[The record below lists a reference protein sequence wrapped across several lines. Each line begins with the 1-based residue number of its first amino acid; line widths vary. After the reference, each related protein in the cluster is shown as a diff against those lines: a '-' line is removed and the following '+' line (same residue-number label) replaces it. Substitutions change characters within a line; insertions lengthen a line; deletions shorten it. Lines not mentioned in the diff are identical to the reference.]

1 MIARAA
7 PAACRIAPR
16 ADDPDFTRELI
27 PGRPM
32 AGRWLALDYALD
44 RFADPVRP
52 LLRFARAD
60 GTHEDALLPGP
71 VLGRATWLGPVPPG
85 TEHILL
91 AAPAE
96 GFRIEVARL
105 LSRTAVLAL
114 CARRRPDTLPVA
126 LYQWLRRDARRL
138 RNTLRIAACVR
149 PLPQYA
155 AWKAERARPF
165 EPALDRMP
173 AGPLPRLGLI
183 LAAAPA
189 EAEAV
194 RRSLAALLS
203 QTHRDWRLSLRWSGP
218 APAGLPADPRIS
230 TDASPDGAAIGHLC
244 PGDVLAPDALAHLAA
259 AFAGSE
265 PAELAYADSESDTAE
280 GLRPS
285 LKPGWSPDLA
295 LTTLYPGRPL
305 LVATDL
311 AARAGWEPGQ
321 GARAL
326 LLAATLAGPARV
338 RRIPRILCRTVP
350 DAPDPDGHAAALEAA
365 LSRAGGPAALVR
377 TGDTLELDWP
387 LPDPAPL
394 ASVIIPTRD
403 RPDLLRVAVRGVLH
417 DTAYPAL
424 ELVIVD
430 NGSTDPAVAAL
441 YAEWSSDPRVRV
453 LERPGPFNFSRLV
466 NDGAAASRGAV
477 LVLLNNDVEVLHPD
491 WLTAI
496 VRQALRPE
504 VGAVGAK
511 LLFGNGRIQH
521 AGVVV
526 GLGGRAG
533 HILRNRPADIPG
545 HLGRLTVAH
554 EVAGVTAACLAVTRE
569 KFEAV
574 GGLDAEA
581 FPVDFN
587 DIDLC
592 LRLGARGWKA
602 VWTPR
607 AVLAHHES
615 VSRGPSVG
623 AARIRFDAEGD
634 RFAARWRAVIR
645 DDPYYHPAF
654 SVTTFGEE
662 LE

>member
-1 MIARAA
+1 MTARSA
-7 PAACRIAPR
+7 PGACRIAPR
-16 ADDPDFTRELI
+16 SDDPDFTRALI
-27 PGRPM
+27 FERPT

-44 RFADPVRP
+44 RFAVPVRP
-52 LLRFARAD
+52 LLRFSQAG

-71 VLGRATWLGPVPPG
+71 VLGRASWLGPVPPG
-85 TEHILL
+85 TEEILL

-96 GFRIEVARL
+96 GFRIESARL
-105 LSRTAVLAL
+105 LSRMAVLAL

-138 RNTLRIAACVR
+138 RNTLRIAAGVR
-149 PLPQYA
+149 PLAQYPV
-155 AWKAERARPF
+155 WKAEHARPF
-165 EPALDRMP
+165 EPAFDRAP
-173 AGPLPRLGLI
+173 SGLPRLGLI
-183 LAAAPA
+183 L
-189 EAEAV
+189 EATSGEAGAV
-194 RRSLAALLS
+194 RRTLASLQA
-203 QTHRDWRLSLRWSGP
+203 QRHGDWRLSLHWQGP
-218 APAGLPADPRIS
+218 EPACLPGDPRIS
-230 TDASPDGAAIGHLC
+230 AGGLPGGAAVGVLR
-244 PGDVLAPDALAHLAA
+244 PGDQLAPDALTHLAA
-259 AFAGSE
+259 AFSGPE
-265 PAELAYADSESDTAE
+265 PADLAYADSEAE
-280 GLRPS
+280 TPDGLRPC

-305 LVATDL
+305 LVARDL
-311 AARAGWEPGQ
+311 VTRVGWAPGQ

-326 LLAATLAGPARV
+326 LLAAALAGPARI
-338 RRIPRILCRTVP
+338 RRIPRILCRTAP
-350 DAPDPDGHAAALEAA
+350 EAPDPDGHAADLTAA
-365 LSRAGGPAALVR
+365 LRRAGSPAVVAR
-377 TGDTLELDWP
+377 TGDVLDLDWP
-387 LPDPAPL
+387 LPDPPPL
-394 ASVIIPTRD
+394 VSVIVPTRD
-403 RPDLLRVAVRGVLH
+403 RPDLLRVAVRGILH

-441 YAEWSSDPRVRV
+441 YAEWASDPRVRR
-453 LERPGPFNFSRLV
+453 LDRPGPFNFSRLV
-466 NDGAAASRGAV
+466 NDGAAASRGEV
-477 LVLLNNDVEVLHPD
+477 LLLLNNDIEVLHPD
-491 WLTAI
+491 WLVAM
-496 VRQALRPE
+496 VRQALRPQ

-511 LLFGNGRIQH
+511 LLFGSGRIQH

-533 HILRNRPADIPG
+533 HILRNRPADAPG

-554 EVAGVTAACLAVTRE
+554 EVAGVTAACLAVARH

-592 LRLGARGWKA
+592 LRLRERGWTS

-623 AARIRFDAEGD
+623 PARARFEAEAN

>member
-1 MIARAA
+1 MSPA
-7 PAACRIAPR
+7 PGACRIAPR
-16 ADDPDFTRELI
+16 TDDPDFTRELI
-27 PGRPM
+27 PGRPV

-52 LLRFARAD
+52 LLRFARSD

-71 VLGRATWLGPVPPG
+71 VLGRAAWLGPVPPG
-85 TEHILL
+85 TARILL

-96 GFRIEVARL
+96 GFRIEAARL
-105 LSRTAVLAL
+105 LSRGAVLAIG
-114 CARRRPDTLPVA
+114 ARRRPDKLPVA

-138 RNTLRIAACVR
+138 RNTLRIAAGVR
-149 PLPQYA
+149 PLAEYST
-155 AWKAERARPF
+155 WKAERARPF
-165 EPALDRMP
+165 EPALDRVP

-183 LAAAPA
+183 LEAAAD

-194 RRSLAALLS
+194 RRTVAALLA
-203 QTHRDWRLSLRWSGP
+203 QGHRDWRLSLTWRGP
-218 APAGLPADPRIS
+218 APAGLLPDPRIAAD
-230 TDASPDGAAIGHLC
+230 TLPDGVAMGHLR
-244 PGDVLAPDALAHLAA
+244 PGDVLAPDALTHLAA
-259 AFAGSE
+259 AFAGSA
-265 PAELAYADSESDTAE
+265 PADLAYADSEADTRD

-305 LVATDL
+305 LVS
-311 AARAGWEPGQ
+311 AALVARTGWAPGQ

-326 LLAATLAGPARV
+326 LLAATLAGPARI
-338 RRIPRILCRTVP
+338 RRIPRILCRAAP
-350 DAPDPDGHAAALEAA
+350 EAPDPDGHEADLAAALE
-365 LSRAGGPAALVR
+365 RAGAPAALVR
-377 TGDTLELDWP
+377 TGDVLDLDWP
-387 LPDPAPL
+387 LPEPPPL
-394 ASVIIPTRD
+394 VSIVIPTRD
-403 RPDLLRVAVRGVLH
+403 RPELLRVAVRGVLQ
-417 DTAYPAL
+417 DTAYPFL

-430 NGSTDPAVAAL
+430 NGSTDPGVAAL
-441 YAEWSSDPRVRV
+441 HAEWESDKRVRR
-453 LERPGPFNFSRLV
+453 LDRPGPFNFSRLV
-466 NDGAAASRGAV
+466 NDGVAASRGAV

-491 WLTAI
+491 WLTAM

-533 HILRNRPADIPG
+533 HILRNRPADTPG

-569 KFEAV
+569 KFDAV
-574 GGLDAEA
+574 GGLDSEA
-581 FPVDFN
+581 FPIDFN
-587 DIDLC
+587 DIDFC
-592 LRLGARGWKA
+592 LRLGARGWHA
-602 VWTPR
+602 IWTPR

-623 AARIRFDAEGD
+623 AARARFEAEGD
-634 RFAARWRAVIR
+634 RFAARWRGTIR

>member
-1 MIARAA
+1 MSPA
-7 PAACRIAPR
+7 PGACRIAPR

-27 PGRPM
+27 PARPTG
-32 AGRWLALDYALD
+32 GRWLALDYALD

-52 LLRFARAD
+52 LLRFVRTD
-60 GTHEDALLPGP
+60 GTHEDAVLPGP
-71 VLGRATWLGPVPPG
+71 VLGRAAWLGPVPPG
-85 TEHILL
+85 TRHILL

-96 GFRIEVARL
+96 GFRIETARL
-105 LSRTAVLAL
+105 LSRAVVLAIA
-114 CARRRPDTLPVA
+114 ARRRPDKLPVA
-126 LYQWLRRDARRL
+126 LYQWLRRDVRRL
-138 RNTLRIAACVR
+138 RNTLRIAVGVR
-149 PLPQYA
+149 PLAQYP
-155 AWKAERARPF
+155 AWKAERVRPF
-165 EPALDRMP
+165 EPALDREP

-183 LAAAPA
+183 LEAAPD

-194 RRSLAALLS
+194 RRTVKALLA
-203 QTHRDWRLSLRWSGP
+203 QGHRDWRLSLLWRGP
-218 APAGLPADPRIS
+218 APAGLPPDPRIG
-230 TDASPDGAAIGHLC
+230 DGARPDGAAIGHLR
-244 PGDVLAPDALAHLAA
+244 PGDVLAPDALTHLAA
-259 AFAGSE
+259 AFAGRE
-265 PAELAYADSESDTAE
+265 PADIAYADSETETRD
-280 GLRPS
+280 GLRPCF
-285 LKPGWSPDLA
+285 KPGWSPDLA

-305 LVATDL
+305 LVSTAL
-311 AARAGWEPGQ
+311 AARAGWEPEQ

-326 LLAATLAGPARV
+326 LLAATLAGPSRV
-338 RRIPRILCRTVP
+338 RRIPRILCRT
-350 DAPDPDGHAAALEAA
+350 ATETPDPDGHAADLAAA
-365 LSRAGGPAALVR
+365 LDRAGSPATMVR
-377 TGDTLELDWP
+377 TGDVLDLDWP
-387 LPDPAPL
+387 LPEPL
-394 ASVIIPTRD
+394 PLVSIVIPTRD

-417 DTAYPAL
+417 DTAYPSL

-430 NGSTDPAVAAL
+430 NGSTDPEVAAL
-441 YAEWSSDPRVRV
+441 YAEWESDPRVRR
-453 LERPGPFNFSRLV
+453 LDRPGPFNFSRLV
-466 NDGAAASRGAV
+466 NDGVAASRGDV

-491 WLTAI
+491 WLAAL

-533 HILRNRPADIPG
+533 HILRNRPADTPG

-554 EVAGVTAACLAVTRE
+554 EVAGVTAACLAVTRV

-581 FPVDFN
+581 FPIDFN

-592 LRLGARGWKA
+592 LRLGARGWHA

-623 AARIRFDAEGD
+623 PARARFEAEGD
-634 RFAARWRAVIR
+634 CFAARWREVIR
-645 DDPYYHPAF
+645 NDPYYHPAF
-654 SVTTFGEE
+654 AVTTFGEE

>member
-1 MIARAA
+1 MTARVASDS
-7 PAACRIAPR
+7 CRIVPHP
-16 ADDPDFTRELI
+16 DPDFTRALI
-27 PGRPM
+27 PGRPT
-32 AGRWLALDYALD
+32 AGRWLALAIALD

-52 LLRFARAD
+52 LLRFVRAE
-60 GTHEDALLPGP
+60 GSHEDALLPGP
-71 VLGRATWLGPVPPG
+71 VLGCATWLGPVPPG
-85 TEHILL
+85 TTAILL

-96 GFRIEVARL
+96 GFRVEARL
-105 LSRTAVLAL
+105 LSRPALLAL
-114 CARRRPDTLPVA
+114 CARRRPDKLPVA

-138 RNTLRIAACVR
+138 RNTLRIAAGVM
-149 PLPQYA
+149 PLARYL
-155 AWKAERARPF
+155 AWKAARSRPV
-165 EPALDRMP
+165 EPGFDRPP

-183 LAAAPA
+183 L
-189 EAEAV
+189 EALPEEAGAV
-194 RRSLAALLS
+194 RRTLAALMV
-203 QTHRDWRLSLRWSGP
+203 QDHADWRLALRWRGP
-218 APAGLPADPRIS
+218 VPAGIPDDPRICTEGLPAGLAL
-230 TDASPDGAAIGHLC
+230 GHLR
-244 PGDVLAPDALAHLAA
+244 PGDELAPEALTHLAA
-259 AFAGSE
+259 AFTGE
-265 PAELAYADSESDTAE
+265 TPADIAYADSETETPD
-280 GLRPS
+280 GLRPA

-305 LVATDL
+305 LVTTDL
-311 AARAGWEPGQ
+311 AARSGWAPEQ

-326 LLAATLAGPARV
+326 LLAAALAEPKRV

-350 DAPDPDGHAAALEAA
+350 DAPDPDGHAADLTEALR
-365 LSRAGGPAALVR
+365 RAGGPAVLAR
-377 TGDTLELDWP
+377 RGDVLDLDWP

-394 ASVIIPTRD
+394 VSVIVPTRD

-417 DTAYPAL
+417 DTAYPAI

-441 YAEWSSDPRVRV
+441 YAEWAADPRVRR
-453 LERPGPFNFSRLV
+453 LDRPGPFNFSRLV
-466 NDGAAASRGAV
+466 NDGAAASRGAI
-477 LVLLNNDVEVLHPD
+477 LVLLNNDVEMLHPD
-491 WLTAI
+491 WLSAM

-511 LLFGNGRIQH
+511 LLFGSGRIQH

-533 HILRNRPADIPG
+533 HILRNRPADTSG
-545 HLGRLTVAH
+545 HLRRLTVAH
-554 EVAGVTAACLAVTRE
+554 EVAGVTAACLAVSRE

-581 FPVDFN
+581 FPIDFN

-592 LRLGARGWKA
+592 LRLGARGWRS

-607 AVLAHHES
+607 ATLAHHES

-623 AARIRFDAEGD
+623 PARARFEAEGD

>member
-1 MIARAA
+1 M
-7 PAACRIAPR
+7 
-16 ADDPDFTRELI
+16 
-27 PGRPM
+27 
-32 AGRWLALDYALD
+32 
-44 RFADPVRP
+44 
-52 LLRFARAD
+52 LRFARAD
-60 GTHEDALLPGP
+60 GSHEDALLPGP
-71 VLGRATWLGPVPPG
+71 VLGRASWLGPVPPG
-85 TEHILL
+85 TDEIRL

-96 GFRIEVARL
+96 GFRIEAAQL

-114 CARRRPDTLPVA
+114 CARRRPEKLPVA
-126 LYQWLRRDARRL
+126 LYQWLRRDGRRL
-138 RNTLRIAACVR
+138 RNTLRIAVGVR
-149 PLPQYA
+149 PPAQYPL
-155 AWKAERARPF
+155 WKAERARPF
-165 EPALDRMP
+165 EPAFDRVP
-173 AGPLPRLGLI
+173 PGLPRLGLI
-183 LAAAPA
+183 LEAAP
-189 EAEAV
+189 EEEEAV
-194 RRSLAALLS
+194 RRTLATLLA
-203 QTHRDWRLSLRWSGP
+203 QGHRDWRLALHWRGQ
-218 APAGLPADPRIS
+218 APAGFAADPRIS
-230 TDASPDGAAIGHLC
+230 AEALPDGVAIGFLR
-244 PGDVLAPDALAHLAA
+244 PGDALAPDALTHLAA
-259 AFAGSE
+259 AFAG
-265 PAELAYADSESDTAE
+265 PAPADLAYADSEAETPE
-280 GLRPS
+280 GLRPR

-305 LVATDL
+305 LVGRDL
-311 AARAGWEPGQ
+311 VARSGWTPGQ

-326 LLAATLAGPARV
+326 LLAAALAAPERV
-338 RRIPRILCRTVP
+338 RRIPRLLCRVAP
-350 DAPDPDGHAAALEAA
+350 DVPDPDGHAADLERALD
-365 LSRAGGPAALVR
+365 RAGSHAALVR
-377 TGDTLELDWP
+377 TGDTLDLDWP

-394 ASVIIPTRD
+394 VSVVVPTRD

-430 NGSTDPAVAAL
+430 NGSTDPVVAAL
-441 YAEWSSDPRVRV
+441 YAEWESDPRVRR
-453 LERPGPFNFSRLV
+453 LDRPGPFNFSRLV
-466 NDGAAASRGAV
+466 NDGAAASRGEV

-491 WLTAI
+491 WLSAM

-533 HILRNRPADIPG
+533 HILRNRPADTPG

-554 EVAGVTAACLAVTRE
+554 EVAGVTAACLAVARR

-592 LRLGARGWKA
+592 LRLAAAGWRS

-623 AARIRFDAEGD
+623 PARARFEAEGD
-634 RFAARWRAVIR
+634 RFAARWRGVIR

>member
-1 MIARAA
+1 MTARVA
-7 PAACRIAPR
+7 PWRIAPR
-16 ADDPDFTRELI
+16 PDDPDFSRALVFE
-27 PGRPM
+27 RPT

-44 RFADPVRP
+44 RFAAPVRP

-60 GTHEDALLPGP
+60 GSHEDALLPAP
-71 VLGRATWLGPVPPG
+71 VLGRTSWLGPVPPG
-85 TEHILL
+85 TSEIRL
-91 AAPAE
+91 AAPTE
-96 GFRIEVARL
+96 GFRIEAARL

-138 RNTLRIAACVR
+138 RNTLRIAAGVR
-149 PLPQYA
+149 PLAQYPL
-155 AWKAERARPF
+155 WKAERARPF
-165 EPALDRMP
+165 EPALDRVP
-173 AGPLPRLGLI
+173 PGLPRLGLI
-183 LAAAPA
+183 LEAAPD
-189 EAEAV
+189 EEEAV
-194 RRSLAALLS
+194 RRTLATLLA
-203 QTHRDWRLSLRWSGP
+203 QGHRDWRLALHWRGQ
-218 APAGLPADPRIS
+218 APAGFAGDARIS
-230 TDASPDGAAIGHLC
+230 ADALPDGIAIGFLT
-244 PGDVLAPDALAHLAA
+244 PGDALAPDALTHLAA
-259 AFAGSE
+259 AFAGPE
-265 PAELAYADSESDTAE
+265 RADLAYADSEVETPE
-280 GLRPS
+280 GLRPR

-305 LVATDL
+305 LVARDL
-311 AARAGWEPGQ
+311 VARSGWVPGQ
-321 GARAL
+321 GPRAL
-326 LLAATLAGPARV
+326 LLAATLAGPERV
-338 RRIPRILCRTVP
+338 RRIPRILCRVAP
-350 DAPDPDGHAAALEAA
+350 DLPDPDGHAADLARALDQ
-365 LSRAGGPAALVR
+365 AGRPAAPVR
-377 TGDTLELDWP
+377 NGDTLDLDWP
-387 LPDPAPL
+387 LPDPVPL
-394 ASVIIPTRD
+394 VSIIVPTRD

-441 YAEWSSDPRVRV
+441 YAEWESDPRVRR
-453 LERPGPFNFSRLV
+453 LDRPGPFNFSRLV
-466 NDGAAASRGAV
+466 NDGATASRGEI

-491 WLTAI
+491 WLSAM

-521 AGVVV
+521 AGVVA

-533 HILRNRPADIPG
+533 HILRNRPADTPG

-554 EVAGVTAACLAVTRE
+554 EVAGVTAACLAVARR

-574 GGLDAEA
+574 GGLDADA

-592 LRLGARGWKA
+592 LRLAAAGWRS

-623 AARIRFDAEGD
+623 PARARFEAEGD
-634 RFAARWRAVIR
+634 RFAARWRPVIR

>member
-1 MIARAA
+1 MTARAA
-7 PAACRIAPR
+7 AWRIASRP
-16 ADDPDFTRELI
+16 DDPDFSRALVFE
-27 PGRPM
+27 RPTDK
-32 AGRWLALDYALD
+32 RWLALDYALD

-52 LLRFARAD
+52 MLRFILAD

-71 VLGRATWLGPVPPG
+71 VLGRASWLGPVPPG
-85 TEHILL
+85 THEIRL

-96 GFRIEVARL
+96 GFRIEAARL
-105 LSRTAVLAL
+105 HSRAALLAF
-114 CARRRPDTLPVA
+114 CARRRPDKLPIA

-138 RNTLRIAACVR
+138 RNTLRIAAGVR
-149 PLPQYA
+149 PLAQYPL
-155 AWKAERARPF
+155 WKTERARPF
-165 EPALDRMP
+165 EPAFDRVP
-173 AGPLPRLGLI
+173 PELPRLGLI
-183 LAAAPA
+183 LEAAPGDD
-189 EAEAV
+189 EAV
-194 RRSLAALLS
+194 RRTLATLLAQS
-203 QTHRDWRLSLRWSGP
+203 HRDWRLALHWRGP
-218 APAGLPADPRIS
+218 APAGLPGDLRIS
-230 TDASPDGAAIGHLC
+230 ADTLPDGVAIGYLS
-244 PGDVLAPDALAHLAA
+244 PGDALAPDALTHLAA
-259 AFAGSE
+259 AFAGRK
-265 PAELAYADSESDTAE
+265 PADLAYADSEAE
-280 GLRPS
+280 TPEGPRPRF
-285 LKPGWSPDLA
+285 KPGWSPDLA

-305 LVATDL
+305 LVARDL
-311 AARAGWEPGQ
+311 VTRSGWAPGE
-321 GARAL
+321 GTRAL
-326 LLAATLAGPARV
+326 LLAATLAGPERV
-338 RRIPRILCRTVP
+338 RRIPRILCRVAT
-350 DAPDPDGHAAALEAA
+350 DAPDPAGHAADLARALD
-365 LSRAGGPAALVR
+365 RAGAPAALVR
-377 TGDTLELDWP
+377 NGDTLDLDWP
-387 LPDPAPL
+387 LPDDPPL
-394 ASVIIPTRD
+394 VSVIVPTRD
-403 RPDLLRVAVRGVLH
+403 RPELLRVAVRGVLH
-417 DTAYPAL
+417 DTAYPAI

-441 YAEWSSDPRVRV
+441 YAEWEADPRVRR
-453 LERPGPFNFSRLV
+453 LDRPGPFNFSRLV

-477 LVLLNNDVEVLHPD
+477 LVLLNNDVEALHPD
-491 WLTAI
+491 WLSAM

-533 HILRNRPADIPG
+533 HILRNRPADTPG
-545 HLGRLTVAH
+545 HLNRLTVAH
-554 EVAGVTAACLAVTRE
+554 EVAGVTAACLAVARH

-592 LRLGARGWKA
+592 LRLAARGWRS

-623 AARIRFDAEGD
+623 PARARFEAEGD

>member
-1 MIARAA
+1 MASDS
-7 PAACRIAPR
+7 CRIVPHP
-16 ADDPDFTRELI
+16 DPDFTRALI
-27 PGRPM
+27 PGRPT
-32 AGRWLALDYALD
+32 AGRWLALDIALD

-52 LLRFARAD
+52 LLRFVRAE
-60 GTHEDALLPGP
+60 GGHEDALLPGP
-71 VLGRATWLGPVPPG
+71 VLGRATWLGPVPPS
-85 TEHILL
+85 TTAILL

-96 GFRIEVARL
+96 GFRVEARL
-105 LSRTAVLAL
+105 LSRPAMLAL
-114 CARRRPDTLPVA
+114 CARRRPDKLPVA

-138 RNTLRIAACVR
+138 RNTLRIAAGVM
-149 PLPQYA
+149 PLSRYP
-155 AWKAERARPF
+155 AWKAARTRPV
-165 EPALDRMP
+165 EPGFDQPP

-183 LAAAPA
+183 L
-189 EAEAV
+189 EALPEEAGAV
-194 RRSLAALLS
+194 RRTLAALMA
-203 QTHRDWRLSLRWSGP
+203 QDHADWRLALCWRGP
-218 APAGLPADPRIS
+218 VPAGIPADPRIS
-230 TDASPDGAAIGHLC
+230 GEGLPAGVALGHLR
-244 PGDVLAPDALAHLAA
+244 PGDELAPDALTHLAA
-259 AFAGSE
+259 AFTGE
-265 PAELAYADSESDTAE
+265 TPADLAYADSETETPD
-280 GLRPS
+280 GLRPA

-305 LVATDL
+305 LVTADL
-311 AARAGWEPGQ
+311 AARSRWAPEQ

-326 LLAATLAGPARV
+326 LLAAALAEPKRV

-350 DAPDPDGHAAALEAA
+350 DAPDPDGHAADLTEALR
-365 LSRAGGPAALVR
+365 RAGGPAVLAR
-377 TGDTLELDWP
+377 RGDVLDLDWP

-394 ASVIIPTRD
+394 VSVIVPTRD

-417 DTAYPAL
+417 DTAYPAI

-441 YAEWSSDPRVRV
+441 YAEWAADSRVRR
-453 LERPGPFNFSRLV
+453 LDRPGPFNFSRLV
-466 NDGAAASRGAV
+466 NDGAAAGRGAI

-491 WLTAI
+491 WLSAM

-533 HILRNRPADIPG
+533 HILRNRPADTPG
-545 HLGRLTVAH
+545 HLRRLTVAH

-581 FPVDFN
+581 FPIDFN

-592 LRLGARGWKA
+592 LRLGARGWRS

-607 AVLAHHES
+607 ATLAHHES

-623 AARIRFDAEGD
+623 PARARFEAEGD

>member
-1 MIARAA
+1 MASDS
-7 PAACRIAPR
+7 CRIVPHP
-16 ADDPDFTRELI
+16 DPDFTRALI
-27 PGRPM
+27 PGRPT
-32 AGRWLALDYALD
+32 AGRWLALDIALD

-52 LLRFARAD
+52 LLRFVRAE
-60 GTHEDALLPGP
+60 GSHEDALLPGP
-71 VLGRATWLGPVPPG
+71 VLGCATWLGPVPPG
-85 TEHILL
+85 TTAILL

-96 GFRIEVARL
+96 GFRVEARL
-105 LSRTAVLAL
+105 LSRPALLAL
-114 CARRRPDTLPVA
+114 CARRRPDKLPVA

-138 RNTLRIAACVR
+138 RNTLRIAAGVM
-149 PLPQYA
+149 PLSRYP
-155 AWKAERARPF
+155 AWKAARSRPV
-165 EPALDRMP
+165 EPGFDRPP

-183 LAAAPA
+183 L
-189 EAEAV
+189 EALPEEAGAV
-194 RRSLAALLS
+194 RRTLAALMV
-203 QTHRDWRLSLRWSGP
+203 QDHADWRLALRWRGP
-218 APAGLPADPRIS
+218 VPAGIPDDPRICTEGLPAGLAL
-230 TDASPDGAAIGHLC
+230 GHLR
-244 PGDVLAPDALAHLAA
+244 PGDELAPEALTHLAA
-259 AFAGSE
+259 AFTGE
-265 PAELAYADSESDTAE
+265 TPADIAYADSETETPD
-280 GLRPS
+280 GLRPA

-305 LVATDL
+305 LVTTDL
-311 AARAGWEPGQ
+311 AARSGWAPEQ

-326 LLAATLAGPARV
+326 LLAAALAEPKRV

-350 DAPDPDGHAAALEAA
+350 DAPDPDGHAADLTEALR
-365 LSRAGGPAALVR
+365 RAGGPAVLAR
-377 TGDTLELDWP
+377 RGDVLDLDWP

-394 ASVIIPTRD
+394 VSVIVPTRD

-417 DTAYPAL
+417 DTAYPAI

-441 YAEWSSDPRVRV
+441 YAEWAADPRVRR
-453 LERPGPFNFSRLV
+453 LDRPGPFNFSRLV
-466 NDGAAASRGAV
+466 NDGAAASRGAI
-477 LVLLNNDVEVLHPD
+477 LVLLNNDVEMLHPD
-491 WLTAI
+491 WLSAM

-511 LLFGNGRIQH
+511 LLFGSGRIQH

-533 HILRNRPADIPG
+533 HILRNRPADTSG
-545 HLGRLTVAH
+545 HLRRLTVAH
-554 EVAGVTAACLAVTRE
+554 EVAGVTAACLAVSRE

-581 FPVDFN
+581 FPIDFN

-592 LRLGARGWKA
+592 LRLGARGWRS

-607 AVLAHHES
+607 ATLAHHES

-623 AARIRFDAEGD
+623 PARARFEAEGD

>member
-1 MIARAA
+1 LTARVA
-7 PAACRIAPR
+7 PWRIAPR
-16 ADDPDFTRELI
+16 PDDPDFSRALVFE
-27 PGRPM
+27 RPT
-32 AGRWLALDYALD
+32 AGCWLALDYALD
-44 RFADPVRP
+44 RFAAPVRP
-52 LLRFARAD
+52 MLRFVLAD
-60 GTHEDALLPGP
+60 GTSEDALLPGP
-71 VLGRATWLGPVPPG
+71 VLGRASWLGPVPPG
-85 TEHILL
+85 TDEIRL
-91 AAPAE
+91 AAPAD
-96 GFRIEVARL
+96 GFRIEAARL
-105 LSRTAVLAL
+105 LSRTAILVL
-114 CARRRPDTLPVA
+114 CARRRPDKLPVA

-138 RNTLRIAACVR
+138 RNTLRIAAGVR
-149 PLPQYA
+149 PLAQYPL
-155 AWKAERARPF
+155 WKAERARPF
-165 EPALDRMP
+165 EPAFDRIP
-173 AGPLPRLGLI
+173 PGLPRLGLI
-183 LAAAPA
+183 LEAAPG

-194 RRSLAALLS
+194 RRTLATLLA
-203 QTHRDWRLSLRWSGP
+203 QGHRDWRLAVHWRGA
-218 APAGLPADPRIS
+218 APDGVARDTRIS
-230 TDASPDGAAIGHLC
+230 TDALPDGVAIGYLS
-244 PGDVLAPDALAHLAA
+244 PGDALAPDALTHLAA
-259 AFAGSE
+259 AFAGPE
-265 PAELAYADSESDTAE
+265 PADLAYADGEAETPE
-280 GLRPS
+280 GLRPR

-305 LVATDL
+305 LIARDLVA
-311 AARAGWEPGQ
+311 RSGWEPAQ
-321 GARAL
+321 GGRAL

-338 RRIPRILCRTVP
+338 RRIPRILCRVAP
-350 DAPDPDGHAAALEAA
+350 DAPDPDGHAADLARALD
-365 LSRAGGPAALVR
+365 RAGSPAVLVR
-377 TGDTLELDWP
+377 TGDTLDLDWP
-387 LPDPAPL
+387 LPDASPL
-394 ASVIIPTRD
+394 VSIIVPTRD

-417 DTAYPAL
+417 DTAYPAI

-441 YAEWSSDPRVRV
+441 YAEWAADPRVRR
-453 LERPGPFNFSRLV
+453 LDRPGPFNFSRLV
-466 NDGAAASRGAV
+466 DDGAAASSGEV

-491 WLTAI
+491 WLTAL

-533 HILRNRPADIPG
+533 HILRNRPADTPG
-545 HLGRLTVAH
+545 HLGRLAVAH
-554 EVAGVTAACLAVTRE
+554 EVAGVTAACLAVARH

-592 LRLGARGWKA
+592 LRLAARGWRS

-623 AARIRFDAEGD
+623 PARARFEAEGN

>member
-1 MIARAA
+1 MAAR
-7 PAACRIAPR
+7 ACRIAPR
-16 ADDPDFTRELI
+16 TDDPDFTRALV
-27 PGRPM
+27 PDAPA

-44 RFADPVRP
+44 RFAEPVRP
-52 LLRFARAD
+52 LLRFVRAD

-71 VLGRATWLGPVPPG
+71 VLGRAVWLGPVPPG
-85 TEHILL
+85 TTDILL

-96 GFRIEVARL
+96 GFRIEAARL
-105 LSRTAVLAL
+105 LSRFSMLAL
-114 CARRRPDTLPVA
+114 CARRRPGKLPVA

-138 RNTLRIAACVR
+138 RNTLRIAAGVR
-149 PLPQYA
+149 PLAQYPV
-155 AWKAERARPF
+155 WKAERARAF
-165 EPALDRMP
+165 EPALDRAP
-173 AGPLPRLGLI
+173 PGQPRLGLI
-183 LAAAPA
+183 LEAAPA

-194 RRSLAALLS
+194 RRTLAALLAQS
-203 QTHRDWRLSLRWSGP
+203 HRDWRLALLWRGP
-218 APAGLPADPRIS
+218 APAGLPADPRIAG
-230 TDASPDGAAIGHLC
+230 DDRPDGVAIGHLR

-265 PAELAYADSESDTAE
+265 PADLAYADSEEETPE
-280 GLRPS
+280 GLRPR

-305 LVATDL
+305 LVGAAL
-311 AARAGWEPGQ
+311 AARCGWEPGT

-326 LLAATLAGPARV
+326 LLAATLAGPARA
-338 RRIPRILCRTVP
+338 RRIPRILCRTAP
-350 DAPDPDGHAAALEAA
+350 EAPDPDGHAVDLAAA
-365 LSRAGGPAALVR
+365 LSSAGHPAAPARNGAVL
-377 TGDTLELDWP
+377 DLDWP
-387 LPDPAPL
+387 LPDPPPL
-394 ASVIIPTRD
+394 VSVVVPTRD
-403 RPDLLRVAVRGVLH
+403 RPELLQVAVRGVLH

-424 ELVIVD
+424 ELVVVD

-441 YAEWSSDPRVRV
+441 YAQWRSDPRVRI
-453 LERPGPFNFSRLV
+453 LDRPGPFNFSRLV
-466 NDGAAASRGAV
+466 NDGVAASRGAV

-491 WLTAI
+491 WLSAM
-496 VRQALRPE
+496 VRQALRPG

-533 HILRNRPADIPG
+533 HILRNRPADTPG

-554 EVAGVTAACLAVTRE
+554 EVAGVTAACLAVARE
-569 KFEAV
+569 KFAAV

-592 LRLGARGWKA
+592 LRLGARGWTS

-623 AARIRFDAEGD
+623 PARARFDAEGD
-634 RFAARWRAVIR
+634 RFATRWRAVIR

>member
-1 MIARAA
+1 MTARVANW
-7 PAACRIAPR
+7 RLAPR
-16 ADDPDFTRELI
+16 PDDPDFSRALVFE
-27 PGRPM
+27 RPT

-44 RFADPVRP
+44 RFAAPVRP
-52 LLRFARAD
+52 LLRFSRSD

-71 VLGRATWLGPVPPG
+71 VLGRASWLGPVPPG
-85 TEHILL
+85 TADILL
-91 AAPAE
+91 AAPVE
-96 GFRIEVARL
+96 GFRIEAARL
-105 LSRTAVLAL
+105 LSRAAVLAIG
-114 CARRRPDTLPVA
+114 ARRRPDKLPVA

-149 PLPQYA
+149 PLAQYP
-155 AWKAERARPF
+155 AWKAEHARPF
-165 EPALDRMP
+165 EPAFDRVP
-173 AGPLPRLGLI
+173 PGLPGLGLI
-183 LAAAPA
+183 L
-189 EAEAV
+189 EAGPGDEEAV
-194 RRSLAALLS
+194 RRTLATLLA
-203 QTHRDWRLSLRWSGP
+203 QGHRDWRLALHWQGP
-218 APAGLPADPRIS
+218 PPAALPGDPRIS
-230 TDASPDGAAIGHLC
+230 TDALPEGAAIGFLR
-244 PGDVLAPDALAHLAA
+244 PGDALAPDALAHLAA
-259 AFAGSE
+259 AFAGPE
-265 PAELAYADSESDTAE
+265 PADLAHADSEADTPE
-280 GLRPS
+280 GLRPH

-305 LVATDL
+305 LVAAGL
-311 AARAGWEPGQ
+311 VARSGWAPGQ

-326 LLAATLAGPARV
+326 LLAATLAGPERV
-338 RRIPRILCRTVP
+338 RRIPRILCRTAPEVP
-350 DAPDPDGHAAALEAA
+350 DRDGHAADLSWALR
-365 LSRAGGPAALVR
+365 RAGSPAAMVR
-377 TGDTLELDWP
+377 TGDILDLDWP
-387 LPDPAPL
+387 LPDPPPPV
-394 ASVIIPTRD
+394 SIIVPTRD
-403 RPDLLRVAVRGVLH
+403 RPELLRVAVKGVLH
-417 DTAYPAL
+417 DTAFPNL

-441 YAEWSSDPRVRV
+441 YAEWDADPRVRR
-453 LERPGPFNFSRLV
+453 LDRPGPFNFSRLV
-466 NDGAAASRGAV
+466 NDGASASRGEV

-491 WLTAI
+491 WLSAM
-496 VRQALRPE
+496 VRQAVRPE

-533 HILRNRPADIPG
+533 HILRNRPADTPG

-554 EVAGVTAACLAVTRE
+554 EVAGVTAACLAVARH

-592 LRLGARGWKA
+592 LRLSARGWRS

-623 AARIRFDAEGD
+623 AARARFEAEGE
-634 RFAARWRAVIR
+634 RFAARWRPVIR

>member
-1 MIARAA
+1 MA
-7 PAACRIAPR
+7 PWRIASRP
-16 ADDPDFTRELI
+16 DDPDFSRALVFE
-27 PGRPM
+27 RPI

-44 RFADPVRP
+44 RFAAPVRP
-52 LLRFARAD
+52 MLRFARAD
-60 GTHEDALLPGP
+60 GSHEDALLPGP
-71 VLGRATWLGPVPPG
+71 VLGRAAWLGPVPPS
-85 TEHILL
+85 TDEIRL

-96 GFRIEVARL
+96 GFRIEAARL

-138 RNTLRIAACVR
+138 RNTLRIAAGVR
-149 PLPQYA
+149 SLAQYPL
-155 AWKAERARPF
+155 WKAERARPF
-165 EPALDRMP
+165 EPALDRVP
-173 AGPLPRLGLI
+173 PGLPRLGLI
-183 LAAAPA
+183 LEAAPGD
-189 EAEAV
+189 EAAV
-194 RRSLAALLS
+194 RRTLAALLAQS
-203 QTHRDWRLSLRWSGP
+203 HRDWRLALHWRGQ
-218 APAGLPADPRIS
+218 APAGFAGDPRIS
-230 TDASPDGAAIGHLC
+230 AEALPDGIAIGFLR
-244 PGDVLAPDALAHLAA
+244 PGDALAPDALTHLAA
-259 AFAGSE
+259 AFAGLE
-265 PAELAYADSESDTAE
+265 PADLAYADSEAETSE
-280 GLRPS
+280 GLRPR

-305 LVATDL
+305 LVGRNL
-311 AARAGWEPGQ
+311 VARSGWAPGQ

-326 LLAATLAGPARV
+326 LLAVALAAPERV
-338 RRIPRILCRTVP
+338 RRIPRLLCRVAP
-350 DAPDPDGHAAALEAA
+350 DVPDPDGHAADLARALD
-365 LSRAGGPAALVR
+365 RAGSPAALVR
-377 TGDTLELDWP
+377 TGDTLDLDWP
-387 LPDPAPL
+387 LPDPPPL
-394 ASVIIPTRD
+394 VSVIVPTRD

-417 DTAYPAL
+417 ETAYPAL

-441 YAEWSSDPRVRV
+441 YADWASDPRVHR
-453 LERPGPFNFSRLV
+453 LDRPGPFNFSRLV
-466 NDGAAASRGAV
+466 NDGAAASRGEV

-491 WLTAI
+491 WLSAM

-533 HILRNRPADIPG
+533 HILRNRPADTPG
-545 HLGRLTVAH
+545 HLNRLTVAH
-554 EVAGVTAACLAVTRE
+554 EVAGVTAACLAVARH

-592 LRLGARGWKA
+592 LRLAAAGWRS

-607 AVLAHHES
+607 ATLAHHES

-623 AARIRFDAEGD
+623 PARARFEAEGN

>member
-1 MIARAA
+1 M
-7 PAACRIAPR
+7 
-16 ADDPDFTRELI
+16 I
-27 PGRPM
+27 PGRPVG
-32 AGRWLALDYALD
+32 GRWLALDYALD
-44 RFADPVRP
+44 RFAPPVRP
-52 LLRFARAD
+52 LLRFRRRD

-71 VLGRATWLGPVPPG
+71 VLGRAAWLGPVPPG
-85 TEHILL
+85 TEAILL
-91 AAPAE
+91 AAPDR
-96 GFRIEVARL
+96 GFRIEAARL
-105 LSRTAVLAL
+105 LSRWAVLAL
-114 CARRRPDTLPVA
+114 GARRRPDKLPVA
-126 LYQWLRRDARRL
+126 LYQWLTRDARRL
-138 RNTLRIAACVR
+138 RNTLRIAAGVM
-149 PLPQYA
+149 PLDRYP
-155 AWKAERARPF
+155 AWKAARARPF

-173 AGPLPRLGLI
+173 SGPLPRLGLI
-183 LAAAPA
+183 LEAGPD

-194 RRSLAALLS
+194 RRTLATLMA
-203 QTHRDWRLSLRWSGP
+203 QGHRDWRLSLRWRGP
-218 APAGLPADPRIS
+218 APAGIATDPRIS
-230 TDASPDGAAIGHLC
+230 GDGLPDGAAIGLMR
-244 PGDVLAPDALAHLAA
+244 PGDILAPDALGHLAA
-259 AFAGSE
+259 SFAGPE
-265 PAELAYADSESDTAE
+265 PADLAYGDSEVEEPA
-280 GLRPS
+280 GLRPR

-305 LVATDL
+305 LVAADL
-311 AARAGWEPGQ
+311 VARARWEPGQ

-326 LLAATLAGPARV
+326 LLGAALAGPARV
-338 RRIPRILCRTVP
+338 RRIPRLLCRSAP
-350 DAPDPDGHAAALEAA
+350 EAPDPDGHEADLAQALA
-365 LSRAGGPAALVR
+365 RAGSPAVVAR
-377 TGDTLELDWP
+377 SGDTIDLDWP
-387 LPDPAPL
+387 LPDPPPL
-394 ASVIIPTRD
+394 VSIVIPTRD
-403 RPDLLRVAVRGVLH
+403 RPELLRVAVRGVLR

-441 YAEWSSDPRVRV
+441 YAEWADDPRMRR
-453 LERPGPFNFSRLV
+453 LDRPGPFNFSRLV
-466 NDGAAASRGAV
+466 NDGAAESRGAI

-491 WLTAI
+491 WLAQM

-533 HILRNRPADIPG
+533 HILRNRPAGTPG

-554 EVAGVTAACLAVTRE
+554 EVSGVTAACLAVARE

-592 LRLGARGWKA
+592 LRLSARGWTSI
-602 VWTPR
+602 WTPR

-623 AARIRFDAEGD
+623 PARARFEAEGD

>member
-1 MIARAA
+1 M
-7 PAACRIAPR
+7 
-16 ADDPDFTRELI
+16 I
-27 PGRPM
+27 PGRPT

-60 GTHEDALLPGP
+60 GAHEDALLPGP
-71 VLGRATWLGPVPPG
+71 VLGRAAWLGPVPPG

-91 AAPAE
+91 AAPAQ
-96 GFRIEVARL
+96 GFRIEAARL

-114 CARRRPDTLPVA
+114 CARRRPDKLPVA

-138 RNTLRIAACVR
+138 RNTLRIAAGVR
-149 PLPQYA
+149 PLAHYA

-165 EPALDRMP
+165 EPALDRVP

-183 LAAAPA
+183 LEAAPG

-194 RRSLAALLS
+194 RRSLAALLA
-203 QTHRDWRLSLRWSGP
+203 QTHRDWRLSLRWQGP

-230 TDASPDGAAIGHLC
+230 AGASPDGIAVGHLR
-244 PGDVLAPDALAHLAA
+244 PGDVLAPDALTHLAA
-259 AFAGSE
+259 AFAGAE
-265 PAELAYADSESDTAE
+265 PAELAYADSETDTAE

-305 LVATDL
+305 LVAADL
-311 AARAGWEPGQ
+311 AARVGWEPGQ

-365 LSRAGGPAALVR
+365 LRRAGGPAAPVR
-377 TGDTLELDWP
+377 TGDALDLDWP
-387 LPDPAPL
+387 LPGPAPL
-394 ASVIIPTRD
+394 VSIVIPTRD

-430 NGSTDPAVAAL
+430 NGSTDPAVADL
-441 YAEWSSDPRVRV
+441 YAEWESDPRVRR
-453 LERPGPFNFSRLV
+453 LDRPGPFNFSRLV

-491 WLTAI
+491 WLAAM

-533 HILRNRPADIPG
+533 HILRNRPADAPG

-554 EVAGVTAACLAVTRE
+554 EVAGVTAACLAVARE

-623 AARIRFDAEGD
+623 PARIRFDAEGD
-634 RFAARWRAVIR
+634 RFAARWRAMIR

>member
-1 MIARAA
+1 M
-7 PAACRIAPR
+7 
-16 ADDPDFTRELI
+16 
-27 PGRPM
+27 
-32 AGRWLALDYALD
+32 
-44 RFADPVRP
+44 
-52 LLRFARAD
+52 LRFARAD
-60 GTHEDALLPGP
+60 GSHEDALLPGP
-71 VLGRATWLGPVPPG
+71 VLGRAAWLGPVPPG
-85 TEHILL
+85 TDEIRL

-96 GFRIEVARL
+96 GFRIEAARL

-114 CARRRPDTLPVA
+114 CARRRPDKMPVA

-138 RNTLRIAACVR
+138 RNTLRIAAAVR
-149 PLPQYA
+149 PLAQYPL
-155 AWKAERARPF
+155 WKAERARPF
-165 EPALDRMP
+165 EPAFDRVP
-173 AGPLPRLGLI
+173 PDLPRLGLI
-183 LAAAPA
+183 L
-189 EAEAV
+189 EAGPGDEVAL
-194 RRSLAALLS
+194 RRTLATLLA
-203 QTHRDWRLSLRWSGP
+203 QGHRDWRLALHWRGP
-218 APAGLPADPRIS
+218 APTDFADDPRIS
-230 TDASPDGAAIGHLC
+230 ANALPDGVAIGVLN
-244 PGDVLAPDALAHLAA
+244 PGDALAPDALTHLAA
-259 AFAGSE
+259 AFAGPT
-265 PAELAYADSESDTAE
+265 PADLAYADSEAETPE
-280 GLRPS
+280 GLRPR

-295 LTTLYPGRPL
+295 LTTLYPGRPVL
-305 LVATDL
+305 IARDLVE
-311 AARAGWEPGQ
+311 RSGWAPGQ

-326 LLAATLAGPARV
+326 LLAAALAGPERV
-338 RRIPRILCRTVP
+338 RRIPRILCRVAP
-350 DAPDPDGHAAALEAA
+350 DLPDPDGHAADLARALD
-365 LSRAGGPAALVR
+365 RAGSPAALVR
-377 TGDTLELDWP
+377 NGDTLDLDWP

-394 ASVIIPTRD
+394 VSVIVPTRD

-417 DTAYPAL
+417 DTTYPAL

-441 YAEWSSDPRVRV
+441 YAEWESDPRVRR
-453 LERPGPFNFSRLV
+453 LDRPGPFNFSRLV
-466 NDGAAASRGAV
+466 NDGAAASRGEI

-491 WLTAI
+491 WLSAM

-504 VGAVGAK
+504 VGAVGAR

-533 HILRNRPADIPG
+533 HILRNRPADTPG

-554 EVAGVTAACLAVTRE
+554 EVAGVTAACLAVTRR

-574 GGLDAEA
+574 GGLDAES

-592 LRLGARGWKA
+592 LRLAAAGWRSL
-602 VWTPR
+602 WTPR
-607 AVLAHHES
+607 ATLAHHES

-623 AARIRFDAEGD
+623 PARARFEAEGN

>member
-1 MIARAA
+1 MTARVASDS
-7 PAACRIAPR
+7 CRIVPHP
-16 ADDPDFTRELI
+16 DPDFTRALI
-27 PGRPM
+27 PGRPT
-32 AGRWLALDYALD
+32 AGRWLALDIALD

-52 LLRFARAD
+52 LLRFVRAE
-60 GTHEDALLPGP
+60 GSHEDALLPGP
-71 VLGRATWLGPVPPG
+71 VLGCATWLGPVPPG
-85 TEHILL
+85 TTAILL

-96 GFRIEVARL
+96 GFRVEARL
-105 LSRTAVLAL
+105 LSRPALLAL
-114 CARRRPDTLPVA
+114 CARRRPDKLPVA

-138 RNTLRIAACVR
+138 RNTLRIAAGVM
-149 PLPQYA
+149 PLSRYP
-155 AWKAERARPF
+155 AWKAARSRPV
-165 EPALDRMP
+165 EPGFDRPP

-183 LAAAPA
+183 L
-189 EAEAV
+189 EALPEEAGAV
-194 RRSLAALLS
+194 RRTLAALMV
-203 QTHRDWRLSLRWSGP
+203 QDHADWRLALRWRGP
-218 APAGLPADPRIS
+218 VPAGIPDDPRICTEGLPAGLAL
-230 TDASPDGAAIGHLC
+230 GHLR
-244 PGDVLAPDALAHLAA
+244 PGDELAPEALTHLAA
-259 AFAGSE
+259 AFTGE
-265 PAELAYADSESDTAE
+265 TPADIAYADSETETPD
-280 GLRPS
+280 GLRPA

-305 LVATDL
+305 LVTTDL
-311 AARAGWEPGQ
+311 AARSGWAPEQ

-326 LLAATLAGPARV
+326 LLAAALAEPKRV

-350 DAPDPDGHAAALEAA
+350 DAPDPDGHAADLTEALR
-365 LSRAGGPAALVR
+365 RAGGPAVLAR
-377 TGDTLELDWP
+377 RGDVLDLDWP

-394 ASVIIPTRD
+394 VSVIVPTRD

-417 DTAYPAL
+417 DTAYPAI

-441 YAEWSSDPRVRV
+441 YAEWAADPRVRR
-453 LERPGPFNFSRLV
+453 LDRPGPFNFSRLV
-466 NDGAAASRGAV
+466 NDGAAASRGAI
-477 LVLLNNDVEVLHPD
+477 LVLLNNDVEMLHPD
-491 WLTAI
+491 WLSAM

-511 LLFGNGRIQH
+511 LLFGSGRIQH

-533 HILRNRPADIPG
+533 HILRNRPADTSG
-545 HLGRLTVAH
+545 HLRRLTVAH
-554 EVAGVTAACLAVTRE
+554 EVAGVTAACLAVSRE

-581 FPVDFN
+581 FPIDFN

-592 LRLGARGWKA
+592 LRLGARGWRS

-607 AVLAHHES
+607 ATLAHHES

-623 AARIRFDAEGD
+623 PARARFEAEGD

>member
-1 MIARAA
+1 MTARVA
-7 PAACRIAPR
+7 PWRIAPR
-16 ADDPDFTRELI
+16 PDDPDFSRALVFE
-27 PGRPM
+27 RPT

-44 RFADPVRP
+44 RFAAPVRP
-52 LLRFARAD
+52 MLRFARAD
-60 GTHEDALLPGP
+60 GSHEDALLPGP
-71 VLGRATWLGPVPPG
+71 VLGRASWLGPVPPG
-85 TEHILL
+85 TDEIRL

-96 GFRIEVARL
+96 GFRIEAAQL

-114 CARRRPDTLPVA
+114 CARRRPEKLPVA
-126 LYQWLRRDARRL
+126 LYQWLRRDGRRL
-138 RNTLRIAACVR
+138 RNTLRIAVGVR
-149 PLPQYA
+149 PPAQYPL
-155 AWKAERARPF
+155 WKAERARPF
-165 EPALDRMP
+165 EPAFDRVP
-173 AGPLPRLGLI
+173 PGLPRLGLI
-183 LAAAPA
+183 LEAAP
-189 EAEAV
+189 EEEEAV
-194 RRSLAALLS
+194 RRTLATLLA
-203 QTHRDWRLSLRWSGP
+203 QGHRDWRLALHWRGQ
-218 APAGLPADPRIS
+218 APAGFAADPRIS
-230 TDASPDGAAIGHLC
+230 AEALPDGVAIGFLR
-244 PGDVLAPDALAHLAA
+244 PGDALAPDALTHLAA
-259 AFAGSE
+259 AFAG
-265 PAELAYADSESDTAE
+265 PAPADLAYADSEAETPE
-280 GLRPS
+280 GLRPR

-305 LVATDL
+305 LVGRDL
-311 AARAGWEPGQ
+311 VARSGWTPGQ

-326 LLAATLAGPARV
+326 LLAAALAAPERV
-338 RRIPRILCRTVP
+338 RRIPRLLCRVAP
-350 DAPDPDGHAAALEAA
+350 DVPDPDGHAADLERALD
-365 LSRAGGPAALVR
+365 RAGSHAALVR
-377 TGDTLELDWP
+377 TGDTLDLDWP

-394 ASVIIPTRD
+394 VSVVVPTRD

-430 NGSTDPAVAAL
+430 NGSTDPVVAAL
-441 YAEWSSDPRVRV
+441 YAEWESDPRVRR
-453 LERPGPFNFSRLV
+453 LDRPGPFNFSRLV
-466 NDGAAASRGAV
+466 NDGAAASRGEV

-491 WLTAI
+491 WLSAM

-533 HILRNRPADIPG
+533 HILRNRPADTPG

-554 EVAGVTAACLAVTRE
+554 EVAGVTAACLAVARR

-592 LRLGARGWKA
+592 LRLAAAGWRS

-623 AARIRFDAEGD
+623 PARARFEAEGD
-634 RFAARWRAVIR
+634 RFAARWRGVIR